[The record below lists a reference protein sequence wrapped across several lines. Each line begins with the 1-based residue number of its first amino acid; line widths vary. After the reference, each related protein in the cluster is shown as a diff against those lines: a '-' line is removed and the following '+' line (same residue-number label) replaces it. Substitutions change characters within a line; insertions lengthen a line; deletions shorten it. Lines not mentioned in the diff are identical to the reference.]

1 MSQKLSGDSFLAVVG
16 KSGLVEPQRLSQIVE
31 GFAAAGGDR
40 TDPLKLADLL
50 VEKQAITRW
59 QAEKLLLGKHKGY
72 FLGKYRLLAL
82 LGRGGMSSVYLA
94 EHVLMRRRCAIKVL
108 PAKRV
113 GDSSYLARFHREAQA
128 VASLDHPNIV
138 RAYDVDN
145 QTDREAEIH
154 FLVME
159 YVEGCSLQE
168 HVAQQ
173 GLISFSDAV
182 EYVRQ
187 AALGLTHAHKAG
199 LVHRDIKPANLLLD
213 KHGTVKILDLGLAKF
228 FNGSD
233 EEQAL
238 TIQHDEK
245 VLGTADYLAP
255 EQALDSHTVDARADI
270 YSLGCTLYFLLTGQP
285 PFTEGTLAQRLM
297 AHQHKDPPAVE
308 LKRPDTPSS
317 LVEILRK
324 MMAKRPDDRYSSA
337 ADTAAALLQW
347 LDRNADSSWRKSH
360 SGIFSGLAD
369 SGARKTTP
377 VAARVVAPMV
387 KPAAEAAVETAV
399 PSGQPTPVSKPTA
412 APAKAKTPTPAASAP
427 AFVMPQ
433 IMVPAAAPTAET
445 SVNAFFA
452 GLGAA
457 VAPTPSAS
465 TPTAPAPLE
474 PTRPL
479 ARTSSSGSS
488 IHEPSTV
495 AKQPSPTPNPIA
507 SAGARPKSSARLKGT
522 AATPQGSV
530 VSEPMAATP
539 ASSTTTAKGVSGTAS
554 TVLSSPVAANAA
566 LPSSRIPEP
575 PVSTPAEVADETPP
589 MTTPSPA
596 ASGPDF
602 GFLSAGPVNEAAAT
616 TMPMFGFLS
625 PPSPVE
631 AEATLLEVP
640 PPEEAVE
647 TAESEPEL
655 EFEPEAEPEPE
666 PEPELEFEPEPEP
679 VVEEPEVEVAP
690 VVAEEAPVFSMPA
703 PAAAATPF
711 SFSFGAAV
719 EPVPAAPV
727 VATPAPVPVPVVPDP
742 VVVAPVV
749 VAQTVA
755 RPVVAAPV
763 AAPVVAKPIAK
774 AVAVAKAAPVVA
786 VPVVAAPVA
795 EVAVV
800 EAPAVAAPE
809 AEVQVAV
816 AAAAPPVADVA
827 PPIPLAVPEA
837 ATPFGFGNLGA
848 PGFGGGDFGID
859 PGAAPAP
866 PRTAKAA
873 AKVKP
878 EASNAAD
885 AIKPAAAVTALGKKL
900 NGIPKQYLMIG
911 GGVAGGLVV
920 LIGLGLALGWFGADP
935 KKTTKSK
942 KKSKPAA
949 VAANTGES
957 AAGKSAA
964 AAKAS
969 ADAVWMTKR
978 QTTVGPAGEYRTIS
992 DALQQIRQHFR
1003 PQNRSDRFLIN
1014 VHPGTYTERIALV
1027 GKEFKS
1033 DYPGNV
1039 ILRRE
1044 GDIGEVVLKSGTADP
1059 PVRLENVAGVQLVN
1073 LTVQADGKPVG
1084 MELAEG
1090 LDRCLLRNV
1099 RVEGFSETGVLLS
1112 GALGSSFSND
1122 RLTLEEVQ
1130 FRGASGAVAVRALKG
1145 KLADS
1150 VDCQNILFQKC
1161 RFLGPLKAGVSLQGP
1176 DIRGWEFRE
1185 CIFAQAGVGVE
1196 FLEGTGWSDYQ
1207 FVNNTFYQCPLAVR
1221 IAKQPPSTSKGL
1233 LFRRNLFVGATTGE
1247 VLIQDGFNQETL
1259 LQAQMLANNMQGNWS
1274 DRPAPATPVSGEVPM
1289 WGGGERGRQGIEFVS
1304 TDSAHE
1310 KFLAPTPA
1318 APQRQVG
1325 GQIAGEPAWIGAVG
1339 P

>member
-16 KSGLVEPQRLSQIVE
+16 KSGLVEPQRLSQLVE

-308 LKRPDTPSS
+308 LKRPDTPAS

-324 MMAKRPDDRYSSA
+324 MMAKRPDDRYPSA

-369 SGARKTTP
+369 SGARKSPP

-387 KPAAEAAVETAV
+387 KPAVEAAVETVV
-399 PSGQPTPVSKPTA
+399 PSTPPA
-412 APAKAKTPTPAASAP
+412 APAKAKTPAPAASAP
-427 AFVMPQ
+427 AFVMPE
-433 IMVPAAAPTAET
+433 IMVPVASPTSEP
-445 SVNAFFA
+445 SVNALFA

-457 VAPTPSAS
+457 VAPSPSPPAPPDPARPSAK
-465 TPTAPAPLE
+465 TK
-474 PTRPL
+474 
-479 ARTSSSGSS
+479 SSGSS

-495 AKQPSPTPNPIA
+495 ATQPSPTPKPIA
-507 SAGARPKSSARLKGT
+507 NAGARPKSSSRLKDA
-522 AATPQGSV
+522 AATPRGSA
-530 VSEPMAATP
+530 VSEPSPTTP
-539 ASSTTTAKGVSGTAS
+539 ASSTATAKGVSGTAS

-566 LPSSRIPEP
+566 VPSSRIPEP
-575 PVSTPAEVADETPP
+575 PVSMPAEVADETPP

-602 GFLSAGPVNEAAAT
+602 GFLNAGPVNEPAAT
-616 TMPMFGFLS
+616 TLPMFGFLS
-625 PPSPVE
+625 QPSPVE
-631 AEATLLEVP
+631 AEAAISDAPATEAAEQATEPELEFQA
-640 PPEEAVE
+640 EEEERVVE
-647 TAESEPEL
+647 QDPAPDSEL
-655 EFEPEAEPEPE
+655 EFEPEAEA
-666 PEPELEFEPEPEP
+666 EP
-679 VVEEPEVEVAP
+679 VVEEPVVEEPAVEVAP
-690 VVAEEAPVFSMPA
+690 VAAEEVPVFSMPA
-703 PAAAATPF
+703 AVPAANPF
-711 SFSFGAAV
+711 AFAFGGPA
-719 EPVPAAPV
+719 EPVPPPPLVAPPTPAVAPTVVPDPAVVAPAVVAQVAEAENVSQPVSAAPV
-727 VATPAPVPVPVVPDP
+727 VG
-742 VVVAPVV
+742 
-749 VAQTVA
+749 TVMA
-755 RPVVAAPV
+755 KPV
-763 AAPVVAKPIAK
+763 AK
-774 AVAVAKAAPVVA
+774 AIVVAKAAPVAVA
-786 VPVVAAPVA
+786 PEALTPVVAAEVA
-795 EVAVV
+795 AVPVAVV
-800 EAPAVAAPE
+800 SEPAPV
-809 AEVQVAV
+809 V
-816 AAAAPPVADVA
+816 AAAASPPVTEVV
-827 PPIPLAVPEA
+827 PSVPLAAPEVA
-837 ATPFGFGNLGA
+837 APFAGFGNSTA
-848 PGFGGGDFGID
+848 PSFGGDFAVD
-859 PGAAPAP
+859 PGAADVS
-866 PRTAKAA
+866 PRTVKA
-873 AKVKP
+873 
-878 EASNAAD
+878 
-885 AIKPAAAVTALGKKL
+885 KPAAARPAEAVKPAAAAKALGDRLK
-900 NGIPKQYLMIG
+900 GIPKQYLMIG
-911 GGVAGGLVV
+911 GGAVGSVVV
-920 LIGLGLALGWFGADP
+920 LIGLGLALGWFGADT

-949 VAANTGES
+949 VAAKTSGNG
-957 AAGKSAA
+957 GGSAA
-964 AAKAS
+964 AIKAS
-969 ADAVWMTKR
+969 ADAAWMTKR
-978 QTTVGPAGEYRTIS
+978 QTTVGPAGEYRTIA

-1003 PQNRSDRFLIN
+1003 PQNRSDRFLIS
-1014 VHPGTYTERIALV
+1014 VHPGTYTERISLI
-1027 GKEFKS
+1027 GKEFQS

-1039 ILRRE
+1039 IIRRE
-1044 GDIGEVVLKSGTADP
+1044 GDLGEVVLKSGTADP
-1059 PVRLENVAGVQLVN
+1059 AVRLENVAGVQLVN
-1073 LTVQADGKPVG
+1073 LTVQADGKPIAV
-1084 MELAEG
+1084 ELAEG

-1122 RLTLEEVQ
+1122 RLTLEDVR
-1130 FRGASGAVAVRALKG
+1130 FRGASGAVAVRAVKG

-1221 IAKQPPSTSKGL
+1221 IAKQPPTSSKGL
-1233 LFRRNLFVGATTGE
+1233 LFRRNLFVGATNGE
-1247 VLIQDGFNQETL
+1247 VLIQDGFNQDTL

-1274 DRPAPATPVSGEVPM
+1274 DRPAPAAPVSGEVPM

-1304 TDSAHE
+1304 TDPAHE

-1325 GQIAGEPAWIGAVG
+1325 GQIAGEPAWIGAMG